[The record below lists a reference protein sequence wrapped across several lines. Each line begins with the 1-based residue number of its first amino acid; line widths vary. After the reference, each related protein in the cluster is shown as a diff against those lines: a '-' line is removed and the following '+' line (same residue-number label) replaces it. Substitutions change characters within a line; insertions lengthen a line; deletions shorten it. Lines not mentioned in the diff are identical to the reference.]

1 MRWFPAPE
9 RARLAVDELEGE
21 PMKTILVVNSK
32 GGAGKTTI
40 ATSLAAY
47 FVGRG
52 EETGLADAD
61 RQKSSLSWLKRRNAS
76 LPAIVRLD
84 WSKDSRPPEQE
95 LDYLVVDAP
104 GGLRG
109 ERMKDLVGEAD
120 HLVVPVLPSVFDL
133 DASLRFLKK
142 LEELKRIRKG
152 KAGILVVANRVNRS
166 AGTLS
171 SLEAGLAEAGHP
183 VLCRIADRIVYA
195 REAEQGASIF
205 DRQDAAAREIRS
217 QWTPLLQAL
226 D

>member
-1 MRWFPAPE
+1 
-9 RARLAVDELEGE
+9 
-21 PMKTILVVNSK
+21 MKTILVVNSK

-47 FVGRG
+47 FAGRG
-52 EETGLADAD
+52 EDTGLADAD
-61 RQKSSLSWLKRRNAS
+61 RQKSSLSWLKRRDGS
-76 LPAIVRLD
+76 LPAIQRLD
-84 WSKDSRPPEQE
+84 WSKETTAPAQE
-95 LDYLVVDAP
+95 LDYLIVDAP

-120 HLVVPVLPSVFDL
+120 HVVVPVLPSVFDL
-133 DASLRFLKK
+133 DASLKFLTK

-166 AGTLS
+166 ASTLN
-171 SLEAGLAEAGHP
+171 SLEARLSEAGYP
-183 VLCRIADRIVYA
+183 VLCRIADRIHYP

-205 DRQDAAAREIRS
+205 DRRDASVREIRS